1 MAVRQPQKMIVAAT
15 FANLFARVRFEFNYY
30 RKFLQYIIYVKI
42 KGIKGII
49 YCIYIN
55 SRICTSLRID
65 EGSTRK
71 AE

>member
-30 RKFLQYIIYVKI
+30 RKFLQYIIYGKI
-42 KGIKGII
+42 KGIID
-49 YCIYIN
+49 CIYIN

-71 AE
+71 AQ